1 MLRYYSITVLQIRG
15 TSLRTYPLIIERVII
30 APLL

>member
-15 TSLRTYPLIIERVII
+15 ASLRTYPLIIERVII